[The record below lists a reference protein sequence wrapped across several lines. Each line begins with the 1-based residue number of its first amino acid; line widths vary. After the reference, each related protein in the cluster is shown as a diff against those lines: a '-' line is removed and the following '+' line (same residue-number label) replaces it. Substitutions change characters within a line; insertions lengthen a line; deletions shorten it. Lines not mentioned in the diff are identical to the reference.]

1 MNREKAKEKW
11 MSAFE
16 EIYDKAPSMFEWHK
30 TLIVTDTE
38 SMVSYGEDG
47 KEYTL
52 QIAPWEKD
60 VEDS

>member
-1 MNREKAKEKW
+1 MKREKAKEKW
-11 MSAFE
+11 MSAFDK
-16 EIYDKAPSMFEWHK
+16 IYDKAPSMFELHK

-52 QIAPWEKD
+52 QIAPWERKD
-60 VEDS
+60 EDS